1 MVKKQ
6 YYMIRTRKI
15 NGDYDVFI
23 HNSYEKAMQQ
33 INSIDVKGIVS
44 GEKITVYEDYT
55 DILVFYWKKQ

>member
-1 MVKKQ
+1 
-6 YYMIRTRKI
+6 MIRTRKI